1 MIYLVYL
8 IIRKANE
15 LTEQSKDC
23 ALEILEVAPS
33 IMRTIRTEM
42 RKRRTPDL
50 SVPQFRVLTYLN
62 RHPGASLS
70 EVADHIGLTPPS
82 MSKNIDGLVVRQLI
96 TRQTSQADRRRIH
109 LALTDM
115 GKTLLESAHQETLA
129 RLTDMLADLSS
140 DQHDAI
146 IKAMDALRPI
156 FASVG
161 EKRGNR

>member
-1 MIYLVYL
+1 
-8 IIRKANE
+8 
-15 LTEQSKDC
+15 
-23 ALEILEVAPS
+23 
-33 IMRTIRTEM
+33 
-42 RKRRTPDL
+42 
-50 SVPQFRVLTYLN
+50 
-62 RHPGASLS
+62 
-70 EVADHIGLTPPS
+70 